1 MVVNAGSSKVSGL
14 EVSLALIVLLLEYLL
29 IILLEPNT
37 RSLNIFLKQEI
48 ESFYKVVII
57 SIKFKERLMFVPWVS
72 LSFLKRF

>member
-14 EVSLALIVLLLEYLL
+14 EVSLALIVLMLEYLL

-48 ESFYKVVII
+48 ESFYKVVI